1 MARRKSKKGGGGGGV
16 AASGEI
22 SGPEPRFVIAKRDD
36 DRVKRRRRQRTFIK
50 ARVAREMQELRGFE
64 QPLVVKS
71 QFTRSKEEYP
81 TAAPCPLSDH
91 MVQRKSKRART
102 MRI

>member
-1 MARRKSKKGGGGGGV
+1 MARRKSKKGRGGGV
-16 AASGEI
+16 AASAEI

-36 DRVKRRRRQRTFIK
+36 DRVNRRRRQSTLIK

-71 QFTRSKEEYP
+71 QFTGSKEDYP
-81 TAAPCPLSDH
+81 TDAPRPLSDH